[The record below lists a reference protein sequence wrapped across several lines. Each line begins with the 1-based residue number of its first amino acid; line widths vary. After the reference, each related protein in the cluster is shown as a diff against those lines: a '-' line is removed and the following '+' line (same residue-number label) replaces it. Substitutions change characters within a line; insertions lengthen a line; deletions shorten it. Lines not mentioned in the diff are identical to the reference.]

1 MIRYVGLDVHKRSIA
16 VCIVAA
22 GGQVL
27 ARFSIAGTRVALE
40 SFAKQHLLATDEVA
54 LEATTHCWA
63 VARVLKPF
71 VARAVVSN
79 PLQTKAIAQ
88 AKIKT
93 DKVDALALAQLLRTD
108 FLPLVWEPDET
119 TEQRRVLCSRRAGL
133 VAERTRLKNRIHA
146 TLAHGLIAVPEGDLF
161 SKQGQ
166 AWLAQ
171 QELPPRARTLIDSDR
186 RLLAACEA
194 ELEALDRTLVQ
205 EAYAEPRVR
214 LLMTLPGV
222 DYTVALALVA
232 VLGDVHRF
240 TDGDHA
246 AAYLGL
252 VPSTYQSGEHC
263 YHGPIT
269 KQGNRRARWLLIQA
283 AQHVAAHPGPLGVFF
298 RRLLKKK
305 NRNVA
310 VVATARKLVVIAWHM
325 LQANEPY
332 RYAQPAATEAKLARL
347 RVKAT
352 GQRRKTG
359 PAKGSAPAA
368 HQGTGQRRR
377 RVPSLPEV
385 YAAEGLP
392 AATAPTGLPAGEA
405 RALTAAG
412 VSDYVEQI
420 QQPRHRERPA
430 RGAGTPAGSA
440 PASKVTSQNE
450 EEADGTTAAVRERG
464 GAAAGLPGAA
474 GSGNGAGGSTS
485 AGEAAPPAGAAAGS
499 RLASGGGGGP
509 DGAGRTRDQRRDGA
523 RAAHRPLRS
532 VRKHECH
539 AGELAGDPAGT
550 ALQTPLT
557 QSKKGG

>member
-1 MIRYVGLDVHKRSIA
+1 MIRFVGLDVHKRQIE
-16 VCIVAA
+16 VCIIAA

-27 ARFSIAGTRVALE
+27 ARFSIAGTRAALE
-40 SFAKQHLLATDEVA
+40 AFAKLHLLPTDQVA

-63 VARVLKPF
+63 VARVLRPF
-71 VARAVVSN
+71 VGRVVVSN

-93 DKVDALALAQLLRTD
+93 DKVDALVLAQLLRTD

-119 TEQRRVLCSRRAGL
+119 TEARRVLCSRRAGL

-146 TLAHGLIAVPEGDLF
+146 VLAHGLIAVPAGDLF
-161 SKQGQ
+161 SKSGQ
-166 AWLAQ
+166 AWLAK
-171 QELPPRARTLIDSDR
+171 QELPARARTLIESDL
-186 RLLAACEA
+186 RLLLACEA
-194 ELEALDRTLVQ
+194 ELEALDLTLIQ
-205 EAYAEPRVR
+205 EAHAEPQVR

-232 VLGDVHRF
+232 VLGDITRF

-252 VPSTYQSGEHC
+252 VPSTHQSGEHC

-325 LQANEPY
+325 LKNNEPY
-332 RYAQPAATEAKLARL
+332 RYAQPAPTEAKLARL
-347 RVKAT
+347 RVRAT

-359 PAKGSAPAA
+359 PAKGSAKAA
-368 HQGTGQRRR
+368 NQGTGQRSR

-392 AATAPTGLPAGEA
+392 AATAPSRLPAGEE
-405 RALTAAG
+405 RALADAA
-412 VSDYVEQI
+412 VREYVEEI
-420 QQPRHRERPA
+420 QQPRQRARPA
-430 RGAGTPAGSA
+430 RAQSTPAGSA
-440 PASKVTSQNE
+440 PASTVTSQNE
-450 EEADGTTAAVRERG
+450 QEGTDGTTAAVSERG

-474 GSGNGAGGSTS
+474 GGGDGASGAAG
-485 AGEAAPPAGAAAGS
+485 AGEAAPAAGAAAGGGV
-499 RLASGGGGGP
+499 AGGGSRGR
-509 DGAGRTRDQRRDGA
+509 DGAGRAGDQRGDGA
-523 RAAHRPLRS
+523 GPADRPLRS
-532 VRKHECH
+532 LRRRE
-539 AGELAGDPAGT
+539 PASGGPQRP
-550 ALQTPLT
+550 APETPSLIPA
-557 QSKKGG
+557 KKGG

>member
-1 MIRYVGLDVHKRSIA
+1 MIRYVGLDVHKRSIEA
-16 VCIVAA
+16 CIIGA

-27 ARFSIAGTRVALE
+27 ARFSLAGTRAALE
-40 SFAKQHLLATDEVA
+40 AFAKAHLLPTDQVA

-63 VARVLKPF
+63 VARVLKPL
-71 VARAVVSN
+71 VGRVGVSN

-119 TEQRRVLCSRRAGL
+119 TEQRRVLVSRRAGL
-133 VAERTRLKNRIHA
+133 VAGRTRLKNRIHA
-146 TLAHGLIAVPEGDLF
+146 VLAHGLIAVPEGDLF
-161 SKQGQ
+161 SKKGR
-166 AWLAQ
+166 AWLEK
-171 QELPPRARTLIDSDR
+171 QELPARARTLIDSDL
-186 RLLAACEA
+186 RLLSAGEA
-194 ELEALDRTLVQ
+194 ELATLDLTLIQ
-205 EAYAEPRVR
+205 EAHAEPQVR

-222 DYTVALALVA
+222 DYTVALALIA
-232 VLGDVHRF
+232 VLGGPDRF
-240 TDGDHA
+240 ADGDHA

-252 VPSTYQSGEHC
+252 VPSTHQSGEHC

-298 RRLLKKK
+298 RRLAKKK

-368 HQGTGQRRR
+368 NRGTGKRSRGVR
-377 RVPSLPEV
+377 SLAEV
-385 YAAEGLP
+385 YAAEGVP
-392 AATAPTGLPAGEA
+392 AATAPDRLPAGEA
-405 RALTAAG
+405 RALSEAG
-412 VSDYVEQI
+412 VSEYVAGI
-420 QQPRHRERPA
+420 QQPQQRERPRKA
-430 RGAGTPAGSA
+430 APSA
-440 PASKVTSQNE
+440 PAAPAASSKVRSQNE
-450 EEADGTTAAVRERG
+450 EGGADGTTAAVRERR
-464 GAAAGLPGAA
+464 GAAASVPGTA
-474 GSGNGAGGSTS
+474 SGPAGAGGATCAGRAADAAGPPPASDPEGGRGRRRDRAGVPGS
-485 AGEAAPPAGAAAGS
+485 AGG
-499 RLASGGGGGP
+499 
-509 DGAGRTRDQRRDGA
+509 DYA
-523 RAAHRPLRS
+523 RKADPPLR
-532 VRKHECH
+532 R
-539 AGELAGDPAGT
+539 LI
-550 ALQTPLT
+550 LT
-557 QSKKGG
+557 KKGG